1 MNVHWTS
8 ASASTMLPVAAPK
21 RTLSFT
27 EWLQDAVGRFG
38 MLGLIAIFLGMMAY
52 GFAINQTATS
62 DKCFANLFLL
72 DCVE

>member
-1 MNVHWTS
+1 MNFHWTTAAVS
-8 ASASTMLPVAAPK
+8 NTLPIVAPK

-38 MLGLIAIFLGMMAY
+38 MLGLIAIFLGMMTY
-52 GFAINQTATS
+52 GFTLNQAATS
-62 DKCFANLFLL
+62 DKCFANFFLL